1 MDKTG
6 YLLDPTHVTR
16 PDILYGYTRLSGTS
30 VGKINPTVMMAQFAK
45 NPSQE
50 NWPGVKRIL
59 RYLKGTI
66 DFVLTCRG
74 QKGNWKPELAF
85 P

>member
-1 MDKTG
+1 
-6 YLLDPTHVTR
+6 
-16 PDILYGYTRLSGTS
+16 
-30 VGKINPTVMMAQFAK
+30 MMAQFAK

-66 DFVLTCRG
+66 NIVLTCGGQRG
-74 QKGNWKPELAF
+74 NCKPELTF
-85 P
+85 S